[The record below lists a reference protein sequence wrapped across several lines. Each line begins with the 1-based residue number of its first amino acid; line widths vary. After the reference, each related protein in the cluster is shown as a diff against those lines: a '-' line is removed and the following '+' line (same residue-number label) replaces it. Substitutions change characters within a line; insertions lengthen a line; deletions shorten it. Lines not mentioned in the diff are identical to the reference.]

1 MGKYYEFTK
10 RKSEFCE
17 LLTEAA
23 EQEKHRS
30 GWKQYPR
37 PQMKREQ
44 YYILDKNW
52 NMNGQ
57 PIRVPF
63 PPQSVLS
70 EYQDPVGDYLT
81 YETTFVIP
89 NSFTQEGILLHF
101 GAVDQIAQVWVN
113 DTYMGQHEGGYLM
126 YTLDISNVV
135 KREENNNLVVKVTDE
150 LSKLYPYGKQ
160 RKKRGGMWYT
170 PISGIWQ
177 SVWLENVPASYIQNV
192 ILKPDLEGIHVH
204 VEMSRV
210 QGMMQVTSNSG
221 AHDAV
226 TGGKT
231 CKSFEADIILDNGE
245 VLTQSFDSTEGY
257 IRLSD
262 FECADGS
269 RYEPKL
275 WTPEEPYLYRMKIRA
290 AEDEVETYFALRTIV
305 IREVEGCKRV
315 CLNDKPIF
323 FHGVLDQGYF
333 SDGIFLPA
341 EPEEYERDILRM
353 KELGF
358 NMLRKHIKVE
368 PECFY
373 YYCDKLGMLVM
384 QDMVNN
390 GGYSFL
396 RDTGL
401 PTIGIK
407 KKKDTGG
414 RENKRKQIFRQ
425 HTEQT
430 IKQLYNHPCIVAY
443 TIFNEGW
450 GQFDSDAMYDFV
462 KKLDDSRLVDST
474 SGWFWQEKNDFDS
487 EHIYFRTVDLK
498 VQDRPLFVSECG
510 GFTRAIEGHQYNTKR
525 SYGYGSVADEKE
537 LTDKIVDMYEK
548 MILPGIS
555 EGICGCIYTQL
566 SDVEDEVNGLYTY
579 DRKVCKVNREVMVA
593 LAEKMKAKLR
603 MK

>member
-1 MGKYYEFTK
+1 MGKYHEFTK

-23 EQEKHRS
+23 EQEKQRS

-57 PIRVPF
+57 PIHVPF

-89 NSFTQEGILLHF
+89 DSFTQEGILLHF

-177 SVWLENVPASYIQNV
+177 SVWLENVPTSYIQNV
-192 ILKPDLEGIHVH
+192 ILKPDLEGIHVR
-204 VEMSRV
+204 VEMSQV
-210 QGMMQVTSNSG
+210 NGTMQETDKSKPYDTVV
-221 AHDAV
+221 A
-226 TGGKT
+226 GKNG
-231 CKSFEADIILDNGE
+231 KRFEAVITLDNGE

-290 AEDEVETYFALRTIV
+290 AEDEVETYFALRTIA
-305 IREVEGCKRV
+305 IREVNGCKRV
-315 CLNDKPIF
+315 CLNGKPIF

-510 GFTRAIEGHQYNTKR
+510 GFTRVIEGHQYNTKR

-555 EGICGCIYTQL
+555 EGVCGCIYTQL